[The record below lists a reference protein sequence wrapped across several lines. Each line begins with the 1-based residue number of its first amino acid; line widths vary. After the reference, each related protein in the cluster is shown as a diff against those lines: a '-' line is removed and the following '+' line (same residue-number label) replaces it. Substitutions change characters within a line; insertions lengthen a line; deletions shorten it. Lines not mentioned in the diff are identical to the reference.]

1 MSESFDAQQSASW
14 EEEKATLHQRIA
26 ELEESNAAYAAEIT
40 HLRENEARFRSL
52 VEQSTD
58 AVVVISNEGIVLFVN
73 PAAAALFNH
82 TVEELLGK
90 EVGVPIVAEH
100 KAELDVLHSAVPRY
114 FTEMRVVE
122 IEWDGKPASLTTF
135 QDITAHKKIEVE
147 LERRVA
153 ERTFQ
158 LNHELLERRKAEQA
172 LRESEERFRT
182 IVEKTPAGV
191 CITDE
196 HGVFEYVNPSYCR
209 LYKYRAEEM
218 IGQPF
223 TMVVP
228 PEDRQ
233 MLADLH
239 DRFIEGMAELRGE
252 WNVVT
257 REGKP
262 LSILADAA
270 RIVGADG
277 RLKKA
282 TFIMDITEQKRVE
295 RELEQ
300 AWHAAETATRTKSA
314 FLANMSHE
322 IRTPMNAVIGMTNL
336 LLDTNLDS
344 EQYEYVY
351 TIRLS
356 GEALLTLIND
366 ILDLS
371 KIEVGK
377 LELEHQPFNLRTCVE
392 EALDLV
398 ASDAARKGLNL
409 AYIIDERIPTDLVGD
424 ITRVR
429 QILVN
434 LLSNAVKFTNEGEI
448 VVTVDLAGAAFENK
462 GTAATDTAVLSHSPF
477 SIHIRVRDTGVGIKQ
492 EHLEQLFNVFSQG
505 DVSMARRYGGSGLG
519 LVISKRLAEMMGGT
533 IWVESTFGVGSTFH
547 VEIVVEQQQSER
559 RATSRS
565 SLADLQERLSSQAT
579 DFSGKRVLIVN
590 SNATNRH
597 ILNRYVV
604 SWGMLPTSVT
614 TGQQALD
621 LLARNEQLDVLIID
635 TQLSDMDGMELVQT
649 IQQRAS
655 AKQEDQPSEQPS
667 HPPLIVWTSLLQ
679 WGEMSRRPEAE
690 HAFFLARPIRPSSLY
705 NALNTIFHQQAEQET
720 VEQPPRSAREL
731 RSIID
736 PQMGKRYPL
745 RLLLAE
751 DNAIN
756 QKVAL
761 RLLEKLGYRA
771 DVAANGFDVLYALKR
786 QAYDVILMDVQM
798 PEMDGIEATKRIV
811 QQWSPEQRPR
821 IIALTA
827 HALEGNREWLLEEGM
842 DDYLSKPVRIEDLV
856 QALRNSIHQA
866 PIGPA
871 EENVSPAAPA
881 ASPLPEPAPAAQA
894 TTNLPVLDME
904 GLEEF
909 MSLVLGETPENARE
923 FITLYIEDAA
933 RLIANMHLALEQDR
947 LEDFTRAAHS
957 LKSSSAQIGAMQL
970 SSLCRELE
978 IRSRMRELEQTRE
991 LLAHVTTAY
1000 EQVKALLQTR
1010 RD

>member
-1 MSESFDAQQSASW
+1 MSESFDARTSESW
-14 EEEKATLHQRIA
+14 EEESAALHQRIA
-26 ELEESNAAYAAEIT
+26 ELEKINAAYAAEIT
-40 HLRENEARFRSL
+40 HLRANEARFRSL

-82 TVEELLGK
+82 TVEELQGK

-100 KAELDVLHSAVPRY
+100 KAELDVLHRAVPRY

-122 IEWDGKPASLTTF
+122 IEWEGKPASLTTF

-158 LNHELLERRKAEQA
+158 LNHELLERRKVEQA

-196 HGVFEYVNPSYCR
+196 HGIFEYVNPSYCR
-209 LYKYRAEEM
+209 LYKYHAEEM

-252 WNVVT
+252 WNVLT

-270 RIVGADG
+270 RIVGSDG

-295 RELEQ
+295 KELEQ

-448 VVTVDLAGAAFENK
+448 VVTVEPARAAFEHEET
-462 GTAATDTAVLSHSPF
+462 TAPDTAVLFHSSFP
-477 SIHIRVRDTGVGIKQ
+477 IHIRVRDTGVGIKQ
-492 EHLEQLFNVFSQG
+492 EHLEQLFKVFSQG

-519 LVISKRLAEMMGGT
+519 LVISKRLAEMMGGM

-547 VEIVVEQQQSER
+547 VEIVVQQQQAEQP
-559 RATSRS
+559 ATSRS
-565 SLADLQERLSSQAT
+565 SLSDLQERFTSQAT
-579 DFSGKRVLIVN
+579 DFSGKHVLIVN

-621 LLARNEQLDVLIID
+621 LLARDEQVDVLIID

-649 IQQRAS
+649 IQQRTS
-655 AKQEDQPSEQPS
+655 AKQEDQPAEQPT

-679 WGEMSRRPEAE
+679 WGEMSRKPEAQN
-690 HAFFLARPIRPSSLY
+690 ALFLARPIRPSSLY

-720 VEQPPRSAREL
+720 VDTPKKSAREL
-731 RSIID
+731 RSVID

-745 RLLLAE
+745 RILLAE

-786 QAYDVILMDVQM
+786 QTYDVILMDVQM
-798 PEMDGIEATKRIV
+798 PEMDGIEATRRIV
-811 QQWSPEQRPR
+811 QQWLPEQRPR

-856 QALRNSIHQA
+856 QALRNSIHQGA
-866 PIGPA
+866 PEPDEASLSPTTPA
-871 EENVSPAAPA
+871 TS
-881 ASPLPEPAPAAQA
+881 SLPEPAPAAQPVS
-894 TTNLPVLDME
+894 NLPVLDME

-909 MSLVLGETPENARE
+909 MSLVLGETPENASE
-923 FITLYIEDAA
+923 FITLYIEDAT
-933 RLIANMHLALEQDR
+933 RLIANMHQALEQGR
-947 LEDFTRAAHS
+947 IEDFTRASHS

-978 IRSRMRELEQTRE
+978 IRSRMHELEQSRE
-991 LLAHVTTAY
+991 LLAQVTTAY